1 MDERAALRDGGRN
14 NPSLQPGWRMM
25 EGNQCHLMIMVEIL
39 FFFPTSAFFR
49 QVFGTRMAITIAD
62 NVAIV
67 VLEGIAGCFTCDLV
81 ISV

>member
-1 MDERAALRDGGRN
+1 MET
-14 NPSLQPGWRMM
+14 MM
-25 EGNQCHLMIMVEIL
+25 MMVETV
-39 FFFPTSAFFR
+39 FFPTSAFFR

-67 VLEGIAGCFTCDLV
+67 VLEGIAGCFKCDLV